1 MFQEE
6 RRTIGAMALRR
17 KIATLFRRLMQ
28 DKIEISFRR
37 HATIAARSLLHD
49 IAQATYNERIEL
61 LSPFH

>member
-1 MFQEE
+1 
-6 RRTIGAMALRR
+6 
-17 KIATLFRRLMQ
+17 MQ